1 MLSNGAHQ
9 FKSVNIHSS
18 IRGNKVLKPSSSR
31 SMLLAST
38 AKSWGWTGFD
48 FFLLFLLMAVINKLK
63 SSQSS
68 CCFSSRLGPAAPV
81 GSKII
86 FIDEVMQSDWVLIV
100 LILFRD
106 RKRSLFCWW
115 ALCAHPE
122 HWIYYNSCC
131 LLLISDFD
139 QFNLTVLETKLKQIL
154 KSQNVLHEAE
164 ISFNLSGRETEV
176 PLCSGRGHREAG
188 WTGEEDWEGRRRV

>member
-1 MLSNGAHQ
+1 MLLSRQNGSVKLLPILPQAREQLQRSLISHCCLFKSSHWTVAVCSYVLSNGAHQ
-9 FKSVNIHSS
+9 FKSLNIH
-18 IRGNKVLKPSSSR
+18 RGNKVLKPSSALLVGR

-38 AKSWGWTGFD
+38 AKSWGWTGFCL
-48 FFLLFLLMAVINKLK
+48 FILFLLMAVVKKLK

-68 CCFSSRLGPAAPV
+68 CFFSSRLGPAAPV

-106 RKRSLFCWW
+106 RKRSLFWCWW

-122 HWIYYNSCC
+122 YWIYYNMLFFAINFRFWS
-131 LLLISDFD
+131 
-139 QFNLTVLETKLKQIL
+139 T
-154 KSQNVLHEAE
+154 
-164 ISFNLSGRETEV
+164 
-176 PLCSGRGHREAG
+176 
-188 WTGEEDWEGRRRV
+188 